1 MDMIKIGIVGAG
13 QIGKAHL
20 EEYMNIPGAA
30 IIAICD
36 INLEEAKRVAAKY
49 GVSNVYA
56 DYREMLQQQKL
67 DAIDVCLHNNY
78 HMPVTTAALEAG
90 IHVYCEKPIAGS
102 YADGLRMV
110 ETAKACGKLLHIQLA
125 HLYHIETRAA
135 KQLIDAGKLGKLYHA
150 RSAGFRRRNRPY
162 VDGYGSAAFTRK
174 ETAGGG
180 ALYDMGVYHIARM
193 LYLMGNPK
201 VERITGRTYQ
211 EMAMDE
217 ERRLR
222 SGFDVEEM
230 AAGLVCLE
238 GGITLDIIESW
249 SMQLG
254 GLEGSS
260 LVGSEGG
267 IRLSGAVSDRE
278 TNGFSF
284 HTIIA
289 DLDMDCTVNLER
301 VESRQRMLSPY
312 PDAYTSSQHHWIAAL
327 RKQVPLLPTADIA
340 LNTMLISEGLYLSQ
354 QWGREVSAEE
364 VIRGSK
370 STSIVL

>member
-1 MDMIKIGIVGAG
+1 MDTIKIGIIGAG

-20 EEYMNIPGAA
+20 EEYVNIPGVEV
-30 IIAICD
+30 IAICD
-36 INLEEAKRVAAKY
+36 INLDEAKRVAAKY
-49 GVSNVYA
+49 SVSKVYT

-78 HMPVTTAALEAG
+78 HMPVTIAALEAG
-90 IHVYCEKPIAGS
+90 MHVYCEKPIAGS
-102 YADGLRMV
+102 YADGLKML

-125 HLYHIETRAA
+125 HLFHIETRVA

-150 RSAGFRRRNRPY
+150 RSTGFRRRNRPY
-162 VDGYGSAAFTRK
+162 IDGYGSAAFTRK

-201 VERITGRTYQ
+201 VERIVGRTYQ

-249 SMQLG
+249 ALQLG
-254 GLEGSS
+254 GLEGSAI
-260 LVGSEGG
+260 VGSEGG

-278 TNGFSF
+278 KHGFSF
-284 HTIIA
+284 HTTIA
-289 DLDMDCTVNLER
+289 DLDMDCTINLER
-301 VESRQRMLSPY
+301 AEWRQRMLSRY
-312 PDAYTSSQHHWIAAL
+312 PDAYISSQHHWIAAL
-327 RKQVPLLPTADIA
+327 QGQVALLPTADIA
-340 LNTMLISEGLYLSQ
+340 LNTMLISEGLYYSQ
-354 QWGREVSAEE
+354 QIGREVSAEE
-364 VIRGSK
+364 VIQASK

>member
-1 MDMIKIGIVGAG
+1 MDTIKIGIVGAG
-13 QIGKAHL
+13 QIGKAHV
-20 EEYMNIPGAA
+20 EEYMDIPGAELV
-30 IIAICD
+30 AICD
-36 INLEEAKRVAAKY
+36 INLEEARRVAVKY
-49 GVSNVYA
+49 GIPSVYA
-56 DYREMLQQQKL
+56 DYREMLRQEEL
-67 DAIDVCLHNNY
+67 AAVDVCLHNNY

-90 IHVYCEKPIAGS
+90 KHVYCEKPIAGS
-102 YADGLRMV
+102 YKDGLQMV
-110 ETAKACGKLLHIQLA
+110 EAAKRCGKLLHIQLA
-125 HLYHIETRAA
+125 HLYDKETRAA

-150 RSAGFRRRNRPY
+150 RSTGFRRRNRPY
-162 VDGYGSAAFTRK
+162 VDGYGTAAFTRK

-211 EMAMDE
+211 EMPMDE
-217 ERRLR
+217 ERRVR

-230 AAGLVCLE
+230 AAGLVFLE

-249 SMQLG
+249 SLQLG

-260 LVGSEGG
+260 IVGSEGG

-278 TNGFSF
+278 TNSFSY
-284 HTIIA
+284 HTTIA

-301 VESRQRMLSPY
+301 ADWRQRMLSPF
-312 PDAYTSSQHHWIAAL
+312 PDAYASSQHHWISAL
-327 RKQVPLLPTADIA
+327 QGQVPLLPTADIA
-340 LNTMLISEGLYLSQ
+340 LNTMLISEGLYLSHQ
-354 QWGREVSAEE
+354 LGREVSADE
-364 VIRGSK
+364 VAQGSK

>member
-1 MDMIKIGIVGAG
+1 MDTIKIGIVGAG
-13 QIGKAHL
+13 QIGKAHV
-20 EEYMNIPGAA
+20 EEYMDIPGAELV
-30 IIAICD
+30 AICD
-36 INLEEAKRVAAKY
+36 INLEEARRVAVKY
-49 GVSNVYA
+49 GIPSVYA
-56 DYREMLQQQKL
+56 DYREMLRQEEL
-67 DAIDVCLHNNY
+67 AAVDVCLHNNY

-90 IHVYCEKPIAGS
+90 KHVYCEKPIAGS
-102 YADGLRMV
+102 YKDGLQMV
-110 ETAKACGKLLHIQLA
+110 EAAKRCGKLLHIQLA
-125 HLYHIETRAA
+125 HLYDKETRAA

-150 RSAGFRRRNRPY
+150 RSTGFRRRNRPY
-162 VDGYGSAAFTRK
+162 VDGYGTAAFTRK

-211 EMAMDE
+211 EMPMDE
-217 ERRLR
+217 ERRVH

-230 AAGLVCLE
+230 AAGLVFLE

-249 SMQLG
+249 SLQLG

-260 LVGSEGG
+260 IVGSEGG

-278 TNGFSF
+278 TNSFSY
-284 HTIIA
+284 HTTIA

-301 VESRQRMLSPY
+301 ADWRQRMLSPF
-312 PDAYTSSQHHWIAAL
+312 PDAYASSQHHWISAL
-327 RKQVPLLPTADIA
+327 QGQVPLLPTADIA
-340 LNTMLISEGLYLSQ
+340 LNTMLISEGLYLSHQ
-354 QWGREVSAEE
+354 LGREVSADE
-364 VIRGSK
+364 VAQGSK